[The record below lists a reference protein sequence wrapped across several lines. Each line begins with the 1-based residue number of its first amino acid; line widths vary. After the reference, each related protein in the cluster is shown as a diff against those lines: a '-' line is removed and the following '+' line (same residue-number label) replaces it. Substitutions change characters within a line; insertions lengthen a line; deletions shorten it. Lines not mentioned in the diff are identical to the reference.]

1 MKNEN
6 ANEFKDRP
14 DKGEGSDHDSMK
26 TLSSTTNKLSQNG
39 YVTQFKALKEGLE
52 SLETHQIFAPDEV
65 KIINFYRFEG
75 ESDPSDNAILYVVET
90 STGEKGTLTDAYGV
104 YTDQKV
110 SEFVQQVEQI
120 QKVDTNPPI
129 EGKPEDQEAG

>member
-1 MKNEN
+1 METE
-6 ANEFKDRP
+6 EFKDRP

-26 TLSSTTNKLSQNG
+26 TLSSTTIKLSREG
-39 YVTQFKALKEGLE
+39 YSTQFKALKNGLE
-52 SLETHQIFAPDEV
+52 SLETHEVFEPAQV

-75 ESDPSDNAILYVVET
+75 ESDPSDNAILYVIET

-110 SEFVQQVEQI
+110 SEFVQQVEEI
-120 QKVDTNPPI
+120 QKANTNPPADVP
-129 EGKPEDQEAG
+129 PEDQEVS